1 MNYVPHTPSDRQQML
16 ASIGK
21 SSQSELFD
29 SIPESVRLRRPL
41 DLPRELSEHEV
52 QLHLEELAAKNMVPR
67 QDCFLGAGAYR
78 HFVPAVVDTVISRSE
93 FMTAYTPYQPE
104 VSQGTLQSIFEF
116 QSMMCNLTGMDVSN
130 ASVYDGGC
138 AAVDAVFMATSISG
152 RKDIVV
158 SQGIHPQTRELL
170 RTYLATHEGRLVE
183 APLRNGRTEWPALD
197 ENVACVLF
205 QVPNFLGVVEDG
217 PALCEAAKAVGAIPI
232 CSVGDPVSLALLKR
246 PGDYGA
252 EIVVGDAQPIGLPL
266 SFGGP
271 YAGFVACKKQHM
283 RRIPGRLCGL
293 TVDSQGR
300 RGYCL
305 TLQAR
310 EQHIRRDKAFSNI
323 CTNQGLCALAV
334 TVYLALLGPQGL
346 REVAESSVKLAHLFR
361 QGVSRLQ
368 GYRVELADQPI
379 FHEVLV
385 RCPLGAR
392 PTLAALEKRNIVGGY
407 AVEGDFPEYK
417 DCLLFCFTE
426 ANGREGVE
434 RLLQELA
441 ALPQP
446 SSSQKGAQPSSE
458 TSPLQG
464 ARS

>member
-1 MNYVPHTPSDRQQML
+1 MNYVPHTPGDQQKML
-16 ASIGK
+16 ASIGMDSISK
-21 SSQSELFD
+21 LFD

-41 DLPRELSEHEV
+41 ELPRDLSEYEL
-52 QLHLEELAAKNMVPR
+52 QLHLEQLASQNMVPA
-67 QDCFLGAGAYR
+67 QGCFLGAGAYR

-104 VSQGTLQSIFEF
+104 VSQGTLQTIFEF

-138 AAVDAVFMATSISG
+138 AAVDAVFMAMSVTG
-152 RKDIVV
+152 RKQIVV
-158 SQGIHPQTRELL
+158 SQGVHPQTRELL
-170 RTYLATHEGRLVE
+170 RTYLATNEGQLIE
-183 APLRNGRTEWPALD
+183 APLREGQTILPELGED
-197 ENVACVLF
+197 TACVLI
-205 QVPNFLGVVEDG
+205 QVPNFLGIIEDAPG
-217 PALCEAAKAVGAIPI
+217 LCAQAKAAGAVPMV
-232 CSVGDPVSLALLKR
+232 SVGDPVSLALLTR

-334 TVYLALLGPQGL
+334 TVYLALMGPQGL
-346 REVAESSVKLAHLFR
+346 REVAETSAGLAHYFKNKVAKLP
-361 QGVSRLQ
+361 
-368 GYRVELADQPI
+368 GYTVELARQAA
-379 FHEVLV
+379 FHEILV
-385 RCPLGAR
+385 RCPLGATA
-392 PTLAALEKRNIVGGY
+392 TLQQLEARGIIGGY
-407 AVEGDFPEYK
+407 AVERDYPEYK

-426 ANGREGVE
+426 TNGREGVD
-434 RLLQELA
+434 LLLAELQALA
-441 ALPQP
+441 AQRPLE
-446 SSSQKGAQPSSE
+446 GAS
-458 TSPLQG
+458 
-464 ARS
+464 R